1 MAQQFFNLAEV
12 MGQVDLSRARE
23 QQMRD
28 NDMQMKRQQRQDAD
42 LEAQNGAFRDS
53 FETVDGKTSF
63 NNEKAIELMAKT
75 NPEMAYKLQQQ
86 MQENQL
92 NSGKLQNENRS
103 SELKYQI
110 DLSQYAG
117 NAMASATPQTWGII
131 KQDLIS
137 RGVKAAE
144 GMPDT
149 FDPDFQGKFLMDA
162 KSFLKQSGGGDEDN
176 LVIPTPDGLMYFNKK
191 NKKDFGYIEQGGK
204 RVMRSQDDAPLR
216 GQVKEAE
223 ARATAGYKINDSV
236 DGVVSTDRQVAET
249 ANPQLI
255 RPAQGSQ
262 FGTPSMRVQP
272 NVQQQRDAT
281 RLQVLMGEREPNVYN
296 AELEKEIAR
305 MGGDRQPKMAG
316 IIVPTKAQQAA
327 SEATAK
333 DTVAVQSDKN
343 KAVRKSDQ
351 LLANVS
357 QAEQLLK
364 LDPTG
369 SGIGAAMD
377 VAGRMVGLSSSSA
390 KVATQL
396 ETLSGWMVANVPRM
410 EGPQSNFDV
419 QNYQTMAAKIGDR
432 TTPVSERK
440 AALKTMK
447 ELQLKYKALN
457 SNESNSSPLTLT
469 LPNGKT
475 ATFKDKAMMDA
486 YKKYKGIK

>member
-1 MAQQFFNLAEV
+1 MALNANIILGQEDFRTESPQERQAKQLQLQNAQMQQSEYERKMRQSQQDDDDKVALKGAFESSIEQGEDGQPKLNEKSLLNNLYRTNPQMAIRLAE
-12 MGQVDLSRARE
+12 QFQSR
-23 QQMRD
+23 D
-28 NDMQMKRQQRQDAD
+28 I
-42 LEAQNGAFRDS
+42 
-53 FETVDGKTSF
+53 
-63 NNEKAIELMAKT
+63 NN
-75 NPEMAYKLQQQ
+75 
-86 MQENQL
+86 
-92 NSGKLQNENRS
+92 GKLQRS
-103 SELKYQI
+103 NQEGDLDLK
-110 DLSQYAG
+110 
-117 NAMASATPQTWGII
+117 
-131 KQDLIS
+131 
-137 RGVKAAE
+137 
-144 GMPDT
+144 
-149 FDPDFQGKFLMDA
+149 
-162 KSFLKQSGGGDEDN
+162 LKQQKYDEGVAKLNGTGGDEDN
-176 LVIPTPDGLMYFNKK
+176 LIIPTANGLMYFNKK
-191 NKKDFGYIEQGGK
+191 NRKDFGYLDMDGRK
-204 RVMRSQDDAPLR
+204 VMRSQDDAPLR
-216 GQVKEAE
+216 GQVKESE
-223 ARATAGYKINDSV
+223 ARATAGYDINTDI

-255 RPAQGSQ
+255 RPPQGSQ
-262 FGTPSMRVQP
+262 FGTPSMRVPP

-305 MGGDRQPKMAG
+305 MGGARQPKMAG

-432 TTPVSERK
+432 TTPVGERK

-457 SNESNSSPLTLT
+457 SNESNAGPLTLT